1 MSEANLPKVPDS
13 EKGKQARAQYL
24 SLAKAITRG
33 IQSYDALYQQYVS
46 NSAAAQALDQDVART
61 ALKTGHSPRQVIQL
75 LAQGPFT
82 QQRAVTLNAEEK
94 QAALSGLLQ
103 YAQTTVEQVQQQRYL
118 EYACAVTGSIQS
130 YPDLYREYVGSDL
143 AAIQLDQKVT
153 ATALGAGE
161 NASAVADLLKQ
172 GPYARFQL
180 DVKHVPPQ
188 TIGQYAKGTVTQ
200 VQAIQSLQ
208 PGQSQRTP
216 NSSKGLEL

>member
-1 MSEANLPKVPDS
+1 MSDANLPKVPGS
-13 EKGKQARAQYL
+13 EKGKQVRAQYL
-24 SLAKAITRG
+24 SLAKAIARG
-33 IQSYDALYQQYVS
+33 IQSYDDLYQQYV
-46 NSAAAQALDQDVART
+46 NDSAAAQALDQDIART
-61 ALKTGHSPRQVIQL
+61 ALKTGHSPRQIIQL

-82 QQRAVTLNAEEK
+82 QQQAVTLSAEEK
-94 QAALSGLLQ
+94 QAALSDLLQ
-103 YAQTTVEQVQQQRYL
+103 YAQTTVKQVQQQRYL
-118 EYACAVTGSIQS
+118 EYACAVTGNIQS

-153 ATALGAGE
+153 AAALGAGE

-188 TIGQYAKGTVTQ
+188 TIDQYASGTVIQ

-208 PGQSQRTP
+208 LGQSQRMP